1 MRAAG
6 GRMDFGEEA
15 AVAEPSQ
22 RMTRLQAMLEK
33 QPNDPFLLYSLGM
46 EYKNAGDPARAL
58 EWFDRT
64 LRSDPNYCYAYF
76 QKGQTLETTGD
87 ADAAKRTYRDGI
99 EAAKRSGDE
108 HARSELQ
115 GALEMIE

>member
-1 MRAAG
+1 M
-6 GRMDFGEEA
+6 
-15 AVAEPSQ
+15 AEPSQ
-22 RMTRLQAMLEK
+22 RMNRLLAMLEK

-46 EYKNAGDPARAL
+46 EYKNAGDGARAV
-58 EWFDRT
+58 EQFDRT
-64 LRSDPNYCYAYF
+64 LRADPNYCYAYF
-76 QKGQTLETTGD
+76 QQGQTQEAAGD
-87 ADAAKRTYRDGI
+87 VEAARRAYREGI

>member
-1 MRAAG
+1 
-6 GRMDFGEEA
+6 
-15 AVAEPSQ
+15 VAEPSQ

-33 QPNDPFLLYSLGM
+33 QPDDAFLLYSLGM
-46 EYKNAGDPARAL
+46 EYKNAGDPAAAL

-64 LRSDPNYCYAYF
+64 LSADPNYCYAYF
-76 QKGQTLETTGD
+76 QKGQTHESAGD
-87 ADAAKRTYRDGI
+87 AEAAKRAYREGI

>member
-1 MRAAG
+1 
-6 GRMDFGEEA
+6 
-15 AVAEPSQ
+15 VAEPSQ

-33 QPNDPFLLYSLGM
+33 QPDDAFLLYSLGM
-46 EYKNAGDPARAL
+46 EYKNAGDPAAAL

-64 LRSDPNYCYAYF
+64 LSADPNYCYAYF
-76 QKGQTLETTGD
+76 QKGQTHESAGD
-87 ADAAKRTYRDGI
+87 AEAAKRAYREGV

-108 HARSELQ
+108 HARGELQ